1 MCFLRLFLCKNV
13 SILFLVS
20 DKNVI
25 FVKSFNILSMKQIVK
40 LRVKELA
47 NYQGSYYL
55 DWWQNGKRHYEYLKL
70 YIDLT
75 PNASRAVKAKNKE
88 VEEIAM
94 NVRNQRE
101 NELMTNP
108 YGINTDKKKT
118 TICDYIASFKN
129 GQAIGQHTI
138 RHIKL
143 CFGGDFLI
151 AKITKEMI
159 YDFYEYLCK
168 NVSPKT
174 TNMYLRKMHACLK
187 QGAMEHLLDGSAL
200 NNFPRAPQTK
210 KPVTYLTPEELTKLK
225 ATTIRG
231 KESTRAF
238 LFACFT
244 GLRFSDVK
252 KLTWKEVTE
261 DNYLLFSQ
269 QKTQIDNY
277 GNAYAYTHLPLNEQA
292 LEVLGER
299 GGQNELIFKKLPNAM
314 NVNRSLKTW
323 AKKAGIDKNIHF
335 HISRHTFGVIM
346 LQSGVD
352 IYTVSKLLGHDSVT
366 TTSKYYANLTQER
379 AVEAVAKFP
388 KI

>member
-1 MCFLRLFLCKNV
+1 
-13 SILFLVS
+13 
-20 DKNVI
+20 
-25 FVKSFNILSMKQIVK
+25 
-40 LRVKELA
+40 
-47 NYQGSYYL
+47 
-55 DWWQNGKRHYEYLKL
+55 
-70 YIDLT
+70 
-75 PNASRAVKAKNKE
+75 
-88 VEEIAM
+88 
-94 NVRNQRE
+94 
-101 NELMTNP
+101 
-108 YGINTDKKKT
+108 
-118 TICDYIASFKN
+118 
-129 GQAIGQHTI
+129 
-138 RHIKL
+138 
-143 CFGGDFLI
+143 
-151 AKITKEMI
+151 
-159 YDFYEYLCK
+159 
-168 NVSPKT
+168 
-174 TNMYLRKMHACLK
+174 MHACLK
-187 QGAMEHLLDGSAL
+187 QAAMEHLMDGSAL

-244 GLRFSDVK
+244 GLRFSDVR

-277 GNAYAYTHLPLNEQA
+277 GNAYAYTQLPLNEQA

-299 GGQNELIFKKLPNAM
+299 GEPNERIFKKLPNAM

-323 AKKAGIDKNIHF
+323 AKKAGVDKNIHF

-366 TTSKYYANLTQER
+366 TTSKYYANLTQEK

>member
-1 MCFLRLFLCKNV
+1 
-13 SILFLVS
+13 
-20 DKNVI
+20 
-25 FVKSFNILSMKQIVK
+25 MKQIVK

-70 YIDLT
+70 YIDLS
-75 PNASRAVKAKNKE
+75 PNATRAVKAKNKE

-108 YGINTDKKKT
+108 FGINTEKKKV
-118 TICDYIASFKN
+118 TICEYIAKFKK
-129 GQAIGQHTI
+129 GQHVGEYTI
-138 RHIKL
+138 KHLKN
-143 CFGGDFLI
+143 CFGGDFPI
-151 AKITKEMI
+151 YKISQEMI
-159 YDFYEYLCK
+159 YDFYEYLSRCQ
-168 NVSPKT
+168 SPKSA
-174 TNMYLRKMHACLK
+174 NLYLVKLNACLR
-187 QGAMEHLLDGSAL
+187 QAAIEHLIDGSVL
-200 NNFPRAPQTK
+200 NNFPRAAQPK
-210 KPVTYLTPEELTKLK
+210 LPVTYLTLEELTKLK
-225 ATTIRG
+225 
-231 KESTRAF
+231 STPSKAQETERAF

-261 DNYLLFSQ
+261 DNCLLFSQ
-269 QKTQIDNY
+269 QKTQIDNF
-277 GNAYAYTHLPLNEQA
+277 GNAYAYTQLPLNEQA

-299 GGQNELIFKKLPNAM
+299 GEPNEKIFKALPSGVS
-314 NVNRSLKTW
+314 VNITLKRW
-323 AKKAGIDKNIHF
+323 AKKAGVDKNIHF
-335 HISRHTFGVIM
+335 HIARHTFGVIM

-352 IYTVSKLLGHDSVT
+352 IYTVSKLLGHESVK

-379 AVEAVAKFP
+379 AVEAIAKFP

>member
-1 MCFLRLFLCKNV
+1 
-13 SILFLVS
+13 
-20 DKNVI
+20 
-25 FVKSFNILSMKQIVK
+25 MKQIVK

-75 PNASRAVKAKNKE
+75 PTASRAVKAKNKE

-108 YGINTDKKKT
+108 YGINTEKKKT
-118 TICDYIASFKN
+118 TICDYIATFKN
-129 GQAIGQHTI
+129 GSEIGKHTI
-138 RHIKL
+138 RHLKL

-159 YDFYEYLCK
+159 YDFYEYLSRSL
-168 NVSPKT
+168 SPKSV
-174 TNMYLRKMHACLK
+174 NVYLVKLNACLR
-187 QGAMEHLLDGSAL
+187 QAAIEHLIDGSCL
-200 NNFPRAPQTK
+200 NDFPRAAQPK
-210 KPVTYLTPEELTKLK
+210 LPVTYLTIEELAKLK
-225 ATTIRG
+225 ATPLRA
-231 KESTRAF
+231 KENARAF
-238 LFACFT
+238 MFACFT

-261 DNYLLFSQ
+261 DNCLLFSQ
-269 QKTQIDNY
+269 QKTQIDNF
-277 GNAYAYTHLPLNEQA
+277 GNAYAYTQLPLNEQA
-292 LEVLGER
+292 LEVLGKRGEPNER
-299 GGQNELIFKKLPNAM
+299 IFKKLSTAN
-314 NVNRSLKTW
+314 NVNCSLKTW
-323 AKKAGIDKNIHF
+323 AKRAGVEKNVHF
-335 HISRHTFGVIM
+335 HIARHTFGVIM

-352 IYTVSKLLGHDSVT
+352 IYTVSKLLGHESVK
-366 TTSKYYANLTQER
+366 TTSKYYANITQDKALL
-379 AVEAVAKFP
+379 AVTKFP

>member
-1 MCFLRLFLCKNV
+1 
-13 SILFLVS
+13 
-20 DKNVI
+20 
-25 FVKSFNILSMKQIVK
+25 MKQIVK
-40 LRVKELA
+40 LRVKKLA

-55 DWWQNGKRHYEYLKL
+55 DWSQNGKRQYEYLKL
-70 YIDLT
+70 YIDLS
-75 PNASRAVKAKNKE
+75 PNAPRAVKAKNKE

-118 TICDYIASFKN
+118 TICEYIASFKN
-129 GQAIGQHTI
+129 GKAIGQHTI
-138 RHIKL
+138 RHLKL

-159 YDFYEYLCK
+159 YDFFEYLSPQL
-168 NVSPKT
+168 SPKT
-174 TNMYLRKMHACLK
+174 TNMYMIKLHACLK
-187 QGAMEHLLDGSAL
+187 QAAMEHLVDGSAL
-200 NNFPRAPQTK
+200 NNFPRAPLTK
-210 KPVTYLTPEELTKLK
+210 KPVTYLTIEELTKLK
-225 ATTIRG
+225 AVRIRG
-231 KESTRAF
+231 YESTRAF

-252 KLTWKEVTE
+252 KLTWKEVTA

-299 GGQNELIFKKLPNAM
+299 GGPEQLIFPKLPNSM
-314 NVNRSLKTW
+314 NVNRCLKTW
-323 AKKAGIDKNIHF
+323 ARKAGIEKNIHF
-335 HISRHTFGVIM
+335 HMSRHTFGVIM

>member
-1 MCFLRLFLCKNV
+1 
-13 SILFLVS
+13 
-20 DKNVI
+20 
-25 FVKSFNILSMKQIVK
+25 MKQIVK

-75 PNASRAVKAKNKE
+75 PNAPRAVKAKNKE

-118 TICDYIASFKN
+118 TICEYIASFKN
-129 GQAIGQHTI
+129 GLSIGQHTI

-143 CFGGDFLI
+143 FFGGDFLI

-159 YDFYEYLCK
+159 YDFYEYLSK
-168 NVSPKT
+168 TVSPKT

-187 QGAMEHLLDGSAL
+187 QAAMEHLLDGSAL

-210 KPVTYLTPEELTKLK
+210 KPVTYLTIEELTKLK
-225 ATTIRG
+225 ATKIRG
-231 KESTRAF
+231 QEATRAF

-244 GLRFSDVK
+244 GLRYSDVR

-299 GGQNELIFKKLPNAM
+299 GEPNQKIFNKLPNAI
-314 NVNRSLKTW
+314 NTNRCLKTW
-323 AKKAGIDKNIHF
+323 AKKAGVEKNIHF
-335 HISRHTFGVIM
+335 HISRHTFGVTM
-346 LQSGVD
+346 LQAGVD
-352 IYTVSKLLGHDSVT
+352 I
-366 TTSKYYANLTQER
+366 TQSR
-379 AVEAVAKFP
+379 SYSGT
-388 KI
+388 IQ

>member
-1 MCFLRLFLCKNV
+1 MCKNV
-13 SILFLVS
+13 SLLFLVS
-20 DKNVI
+20 ESFAI
-25 FVKSFNILSMKQIVK
+25 FVKSFNNLSMKQIVK

-75 PNASRAVKAKNKE
+75 PNAPRAVKAKNKE

-118 TICDYIASFKN
+118 TICEYIASFKN
-129 GQAIGQHTI
+129 GQAIGLHTI

-143 CFGGDFLI
+143 FFGGDFLI

-168 NVSPKT
+168 TVSPKT

-187 QGAMEHLLDGSAL
+187 QAAMEHLMDGSAL

-244 GLRFSDVK
+244 GLRFSDVR

-277 GNAYAYTHLPLNEQA
+277 GNAYAYTQLPLNEQA

-299 GGQNELIFKKLPNAM
+299 GEPNERIFKKLPNAM

-323 AKKAGIDKNIHF
+323 AKKAGVDKNIHF

-366 TTSKYYANLTQER
+366 TTSKYYANLTQEK